1 MARRRTDVVIAVA
14 AALVLASCTA
24 SPSEPADAPGASQPA
39 TTDGVLAMAQPRA
52 VHRATTLHDGR
63 VLITGGCTA
72 RFCEDFDSGRV
83 SELLDPASGR
93 LAAGPEALEPRAS
106 GTATLLRDGRVLLT
120 GGYPGEGR
128 DPASGMEAFEPAA
141 ERFSSVGDMTTP
153 RAVHTATPLPDGR
166 VLLAGGYDAH
176 GAALSSTEF
185 FDPATGAV
193 TRGPDLPRARAGHAA
208 VAVGDKVVLVGG
220 SDGETAIAS
229 IEVLENG
236 AWREG
241 PDLAVPRVKH
251 GAAALPDG
259 RVLVV
264 GGSRLG
270 RGTRPVAEH
279 RDRRCR
285 SWHGDRRPRPQRG
298 AVQARRRRG
307 VATRRPSRDC
317 GRNSPERVRPRDG

>member
-83 SELLDPASGR
+83 SELFDPASGR

-141 ERFSSVGDMTTP
+141 ERFSSVGDMTTGAFSETLGRTGASLLSYEDTAMIERVVASGWEVWLRP
-153 RAVHTATPLPDGR
+153 SAVVDHTVSAERCRGAYWRRSWWNGISRARHRPTAVMALKRAAAVPLYLGLYALRRDRIHLYRTAESCGYAVERLR
-166 VLLAGGYDAH
+166 VRARQLAISR
-176 GAALSSTEF
+176 AALVERVGL
-185 FDPATGAV
+185 DPV
-193 TRGPDLPRARAGHAA
+193 
-208 VAVGDKVVLVGG
+208 
-220 SDGETAIAS
+220 
-229 IEVLENG
+229 
-236 AWREG
+236 
-241 PDLAVPRVKH
+241 
-251 GAAALPDG
+251 
-259 RVLVV
+259 
-264 GGSRLG
+264 
-270 RGTRPVAEH
+270 RPAM
-279 RDRRCR
+279 
-285 SWHGDRRPRPQRG
+285 S
-298 AVQARRRRG
+298 ARR
-307 VATRRPSRDC
+307 
-317 GRNSPERVRPRDG
+317 